1 MEQVRGQVLHLD
13 KAALMLEIGFW
24 CFLVQKENLKERERQ
39 RERES
44 ESRRGVAFRAAA
56 VEQSSPSF
64 FTSNCS
70 HKTSLVDNNEAVYRS
85 AKDVVG
91 MIAGVI
97 LTACASD
104 QLWDRIR
111 HPRRPQTRTGTWQRR

>member
-1 MEQVRGQVLHLD
+1 MRGQVLHLD
-13 KAALMLEIGFW
+13 KAALMLEISFW
-24 CFLVQKENLKERERQ
+24 CSLVQKEKKRKRKTEG
-39 RERES
+39 ERES

-64 FTSNCS
+64 LTSNCS

-97 LTACASD
+97 LTAPASD

-111 HPRRPQTRTGTWQRR
+111 HPRRPQTRTGTWQRC